1 MERIIYGSA
10 VATFAAA
17 FLCTV
22 SLLGAFCLLVARC
35 ALLFT
40 ALLVTL
46 SFLVARCTLLSTAL
60 CCICLTAGSLA
71 A

>member
-22 SLLGAFCLLVARC
+22 SLL
-35 ALLFT
+35 
-40 ALLVTL
+40 VTL
-46 SFLVARCTLLSTAL
+46 SFLVARCTLLSTTLLIASCFFVARCTLLSTAL
-60 CCICLTAGSLA
+60 LIA
-71 A
+71 

>member
-22 SLLGAFCLLVARC
+22 SLLGAF
-35 ALLFT
+35 
-40 ALLVTL
+40 

-60 CCICLTAGSLA
+60 LVT
-71 A
+71 